1 MDFSIFSSFLPQ
13 GLLTHF
19 DIVDFKE
26 LGDLQTKNDCFY
38 IYFDEKNILPK
49 DFKNVEFESK
59 GFYERTIIQDF
70 PIRGKAVYLGIRR
83 RRWRN
88 KFDKSVEV
96 KSDYSFISE
105 GSKLTVELS
114 AFLKD
119 TGRDPR
125 RYDK

>member
-1 MDFSIFSSFLPQ
+1 MDFLIFSSFLPE
-13 GLLTHF
+13 GLLAHF

-26 LGDLQTKNDCFY
+26 LGDLQTKKDCFY
-38 IYFDEKNILPK
+38 VYLDEKNILPK
-49 DFKNVEFESK
+49 DFNTTDFESK
-59 GFYERTIIQDF
+59 GFYERTIVQDF

-88 KFDKSVEV
+88 KYDKSIAV
-96 KSDYSFISE
+96 KSDYSFVAE

-114 AFLKD
+114 DFLKD